1 MATFVKWTYKYI
13 LFEDEYILVINKPGG
28 LMVEPDR
35 NGHPNL
41 LLIVRK
47 YIKIH
52 WAGERKSMLNIFID

>member
-1 MATFVKWTYKYI
+1 
-13 LFEDEYILVINKPGG
+13 
-28 LMVEPDR
+28 MVEPDR